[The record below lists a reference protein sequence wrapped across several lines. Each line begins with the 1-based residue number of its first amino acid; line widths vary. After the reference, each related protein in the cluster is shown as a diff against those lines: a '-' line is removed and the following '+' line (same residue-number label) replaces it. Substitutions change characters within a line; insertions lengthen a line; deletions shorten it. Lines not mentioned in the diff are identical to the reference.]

1 MSDGTRLSFQKTAD
15 GFPILKTAAGHTIAL
30 KQCDIDMITE
40 LVATGHS
47 PDFCAYRLGVS
58 TKEFERARANCELIQ
73 DALRVGLARDE
84 KEITD
89 EIRKQ
94 AKAGSMVAAIHYTKH
109 KLGWQSADSK
119 NAIEK
124 SKPTVLIQINTG
136 IERGETTVQT
146 SIIEGNKDESLF

>member
-1 MSDGTRLSFQKTAD
+1 MTNETRLSFQKDAA
-15 GFPILKTAAGHTIAL
+15 GFPILKTNAGHTITL
-30 KQCDIDMITE
+30 RQCDIDMITE

-47 PDFCAYRLGVS
+47 PDFCAYRLGIS

-73 DALRVGLARDE
+73 DALRVGLAKDE
-84 KEITD
+84 KEIT
-89 EIRKQ
+89 EVIRDA
-94 AKAGSMVAAIHYTKH
+94 AKNGSMIAAIHYTKH

-136 IERGETTVQT
+136 IDRGDTTVEAT
-146 SIIEGNKDESLF
+146 IIEGNKDESLF